1 MGNEVSLYT
10 KLITNAWIVYP
21 MFGISVAI
29 AIYAFANK
37 FFDKII
43 STSLGKKA
51 EVMKHMKLLGM
62 EVDER
67 KVTQMLLVA
76 SFGIGGLFFML
87 AWPVVSVGLLLGVV
101 SGTVGFHLVPL
112 IFKIL
117 YDSRCDLFADQM
129 VDALTI
135 MANGIKSG
143 SNVQQSMAMCPP
155 LSLIS

>member
-87 AWPVVSVGLLLGVV
+87 AWPVVSVGL
-101 SGTVGFHLVPL
+101 
-112 IFKIL
+112 
-117 YDSRCDLFADQM
+117 
-129 VDALTI
+129 
-135 MANGIKSG
+135 
-143 SNVQQSMAMCPP
+143 
-155 LSLIS
+155 